1 VAALKPHFSELRRLN
16 PVAPPPSSSFRSGV
30 SSPSSSL
37 SYTASPEEHAHVK
50 IVLHLI
56 ESEVVG
62 WINYVRRTAT
72 PAAEPPTDSV
82 TMTAATVTSPLSPD
96 SADGVD
102 GAAPLLSSPSPL
114 TAPVSFPTPASSAPI
129 PDPRDKKLEPFIRAF
144 RETQML
150 SHYLQ
155 SHEHDEEDY

>member
-16 PVAPPPSSSFRSGV
+16 PVPPPPSSRSGV

-72 PAAEPPTDSV
+72 PAAGPPTDSA
-82 TMTAATVTSPLSPD
+82 MAAATVMSPLSPD

-102 GAAPLLSSPSPL
+102 GAVPLLSSPSPPV
-114 TAPVSFPTPASSAPI
+114 APVSSPTPASAPV